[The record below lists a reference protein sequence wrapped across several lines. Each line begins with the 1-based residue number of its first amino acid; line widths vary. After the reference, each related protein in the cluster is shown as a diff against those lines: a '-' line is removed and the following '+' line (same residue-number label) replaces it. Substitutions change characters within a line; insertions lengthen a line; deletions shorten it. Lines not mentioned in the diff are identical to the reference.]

1 MKIKKMLA
9 VALSS
14 GLIMTCIPTNLNTY
28 AADTQSVDMI
38 VEKVARGSIAD
49 VAVTEIGSSTLA
61 ANATANT
68 EQYPERWDNDG
79 YAEWAFDDTAHWWH
93 TRYEAWDQVGAH
105 HSDDTLRQGELF
117 RNGKYP
123 WVGSGFG
130 SSIILQKIT
139 YLGRT
144 DKLFNW
150 IGECKLYVA
159 NVPDG
164 TTPQDKDFVEVAE
177 GDFAIPD
184 DTNKTTPREIVL
196 DKPIAATHFRLE
208 AHTKV
213 GGGDDNITASRIR
226 VYKYDTLA
234 HVPAPQLTMDM
245 PQIGQA
251 PVSVSVGED
260 VHYAVSD
267 VVWSQNDTTV
277 DTNGTLAAG
286 EATVDITLTANDGY
300 VFADNVKPAT
310 MMVGE
315 FAVPITTEVS
325 TDGSTMTISYTH
337 KVGSTLHNTG
347 VAYATGCEAM
357 GKVSVSTPV
366 VAEGDSVTYTA
377 VRSSV
382 RYAFEGWYT
391 NADASGDAVSK
402 EAVYTIDS
410 VEGGSAL
417 ELYAKF
423 EVTGALDESEYWDE
437 ELAAGTL
444 GNQTEDDVWLYQVKG
459 SNGLW
464 VNFAANALNATA
476 IVNGETGKWGDGSGG
491 YDYTKLAK
499 GQMTPFEA
507 GVGYAWKAS
516 NAGYYSAT
524 LKQGIGAC
532 STSKFQLKVS
542 YVPSSTP
549 KADGK
554 QLLAK
559 EIGAGE
565 NFESKIAKANAGDY
579 LRIFSNV
586 NGGTWVTG
594 FYPVIV
600 KHTAKEYAVQYVA
613 DVRTMLTNNPDLYSN
628 ADSINNAISDLNNL
642 LDDSST
648 ATDAEIEEKITALEN
663 AIKNAD
669 VTRSIKYTNPT
680 VGGSLDISA
689 GDQAFYDVA
698 NAFTVDFVYKFAN
711 GTSIAGGNSPRALF
725 TISNGQGNYFTVW
738 YNPKVN
744 TNGTQGR
751 ICITNDSCTSGLFW
765 SRTEAFGINNKWHKI
780 TVSISKTGKLDI
792 ILDGVNC
799 GDTDGNFDLESRKA
813 SFNKYIVNH
822 DWSVKEVLVGRK
834 ATNSNTNDGLN
845 LIDVPSSDGLQVK
858 YIEVSAKSYSSFSDC
873 NGDTNSAKADQ
884 YITDE
889 LDTILTAEEEA
900 NLNENAY
907 TSTTWSAYSS
917 KLTAARNLVTET
929 EAGSDVT
936 ATDWVVC
943 NAMDDL
949 KEAKAALQLKAEFT
963 AASLTLNDNVG
974 VNFSVKVNDTDNLG
988 NLKVVLSSEGKT
1000 EETFALSEL
1009 TPADASNNIYKVSY
1023 DMNAAEMTQ
1032 DIVAKVMWN
1041 NGTDDVEVKTITY
1054 SVEEYAAALL
1064 ASDESN
1070 SAKALIKAMLNYGA
1084 YSQKQFN
1091 VNTGALAN
1099 RNLDG
1104 DDKPNMANID
1114 ATTIPADSV
1123 SVGSIDGVARVT
1135 NASLLLRSKTM
1146 LRIYFE
1152 MENGVTLND
1161 CNIAVTCGGK
1171 TINPVVN
1178 SAVGY
1183 IQIEGI
1189 VASELD
1195 AAYTLTLTKDSKT
1208 MTVKYSPLN
1217 YVKTVLQTVTGTTDA
1232 DVNLRNVVKALYLY
1246 NKAADEYFNPVSE
1259 AE

>member
-105 HSDDTLRQGELF
+105 HSDETLRQGELF

-144 DKLFNW
+144 NTNNNW
-150 IGECKLYVA
+150 IGKCKLYVA

-213 GGGDDNITASRIR
+213 GGGDSNITASKIR

-245 PQIGQA
+245 PQVGQA
-251 PVSVSVGED
+251 PVSVSVGEG
-260 VHYAVSD
+260 VQYAVSD
-267 VVWSQNDTTV
+267 VVWSQNGTTV

-423 EVTGALDESEYWDE
+423 EVTDALDESEYWDE

-444 GNQTEDDVWLYQVKG
+444 GNQTEDDLWLYQVKG

-524 LKQGIGAC
+524 LKQGIGDC
-532 STSKFQLKVS
+532 SSRKFQLKVS

-586 NGGTWVTG
+586 NGDTWVTG

-642 LDDSST
+642 LDDSSA

-663 AIKNAD
+663 AIKTAD
-669 VTRSIKYTNPT
+669 VTGSVKYNNP
-680 VGGSLDISA
+680 VSGSALQI
-689 GDQAFYDVA
+689 DQADQTFYNVA
-698 NAFTVDFVYKFAN
+698 NAINIEFVYKFEN
-711 GTSIAGGNSPRALF
+711 RSISVPKALF
-725 TISNGQGNYFTVW
+725 TISNGQGNYITLFQRPD
-738 YNPKVN
+738 N
-744 TNGTQGR
+744 NGIVCLMCDDLPAGLHWMRT
-751 ICITNDSCTSGLFW
+751 TFKANDG
-765 SRTEAFGINNKWHKI
+765 NWHKI
-780 TVSISKTGKLDI
+780 TVSINKDGLFHV
-792 ILDGVNC
+792 ILDG
-799 GDTDGNFDLESRKA
+799 DTSNAISA
-813 SFNKYIVNH
+813 FNLKSWKPGEAGWLPFSKYLVSH
-822 DWSVKEVLVGRK
+822 DWTVSEVLVGKK
-834 ATNSNTNDGLN
+834 ATNGTYVALN
-845 LIDVPSSDGLQVK
+845 NNFGTITDVADSDKLKVK
-858 YIEVSAKSYSSFSDC
+858 YVKVSSSSHANVTEV
-873 NGDTNSAKADQ
+873 NNNLNSAKADES
-884 YITDE
+884 IVNE
-889 LDTILTAEEEA
+889 LYETLAAETEA

-974 VNFSVKVNDTDNLG
+974 VNFSVKVNDTDNLD

-1099 RNLDG
+1099 RNLDEA
-1104 DDKPNMANID
+1104 DKPNMANID
-1114 ATTIPADSV
+1114 ATKIPAESV

-1161 CNIAVTCGGK
+1161 CNIAVTCGDK

-1195 AAYTLTLTKDSKT
+1195 AVYTLTLTKDSNT